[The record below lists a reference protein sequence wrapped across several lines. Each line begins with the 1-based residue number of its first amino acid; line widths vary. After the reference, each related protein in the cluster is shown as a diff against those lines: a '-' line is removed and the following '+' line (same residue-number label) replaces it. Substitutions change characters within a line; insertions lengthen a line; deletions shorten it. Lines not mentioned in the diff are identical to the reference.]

1 MDISTAKAVTV
12 NADWWRG
19 AVIYQIYPRS
29 FQDSNG
35 DGIGDLKGIV
45 ERLDYV
51 ADLGVDAVWLSPFF
65 TSPMKDMGYDV
76 ADYCNVDPLFGTH
89 DDFDAVIAKAHALG
103 LKVMIDQVIS
113 HTSDQHPW
121 FQESRSS
128 RHNDKSSWYVWADAK
143 PAGDPPTNWQSV
155 FGGSAWSWHS
165 GRRQYYMHNFLASQP
180 DLNFHN
186 MDVQNAVLSAARF
199 WLERGVDGFRLDTV
213 NYYVHDQRLRD
224 NPGVDLAEGEL
235 PAVNPYGHQQH
246 LFDKTRPENIA
257 FLMRFRALLNEFE
270 NRSAVGEVGDE
281 SRSLKTMAE
290 YTSGGDR
297 LHMCYSFD
305 MLGPQF
311 SPDHYRDCISNF
323 AKAAA
328 AFGDEHAWPCWA
340 FSNHDV
346 VRHMSRL
353 GKDIADKPKLA
364 KLLASLLLSLRGS
377 ICLYQGEELGLT
389 EANIKFED
397 LTDPAAIAFWPEY
410 KGRDGCRTPMPWD
423 ANKPNAEFS
432 KANRTWLPIP
442 VEHNARAAAAQVN
455 VDGSIYEHYKAFL
468 AFRKQHPEL
477 ITGDIEFWR
486 SGPDVLAF
494 ERILGDVKTLCLFN
508 LSDKAAKWLIPDGAV
523 LEPVL
528 AASFE
533 YEIGSR
539 TVKLAQCQAFFGTL
553 KMA

>member
-1 MDISTAKAVTV
+1 MTQNVQ
-12 NADWWRG
+12 ADWWRG

-35 DGIGDLKGIV
+35 DGIGDLNGIV

-51 ADLGVDAVWLSPFF
+51 AALGVDAVWLSPFF

-76 ADYCNVDPLFGTH
+76 ADYCNVDPLFGTL
-89 DDFDAVIAKAHALG
+89 DDFDAVITKAHALG

-121 FQESRSS
+121 FVTSKASRI
-128 RHNDKSSWYVWADAK
+128 NDKADWFVWADAK

-165 GRRQYYMHNFLASQP
+165 GRRQYYLHHFLASQP

-186 MDVQNAVLSAARF
+186 IEVQDAVLEAARF
-199 WLERGVDGFRLDTV
+199 WLKRGVDGFRLDTV
-213 NYYVHDQRLRD
+213 NYYVHDKRLRD
-224 NPGVDLAEGEL
+224 NPGVDLADGEL

-257 FLMRFRALLNEFE
+257 FLTRFRALLNEFD
-270 NRSAVGEVGDE
+270 NRAAVGEVGDE

-305 MLGPQF
+305 MLGPIF
-311 SPDHYRDCISNF
+311 SPDHYRNCINDF

-346 VRHMSRL
+346 IRHMSRF
-353 GKDIADKPKLA
+353 GKDIADRTQLA
-364 KLLASLLLSLRGS
+364 KLAASLLLSLRGS

-389 EANIKFED
+389 EADIKFED

-410 KGRDGCRTPMPWD
+410 KGRDGCRTPMPWEND
-423 ANKPNAEFS
+423 KPNAGFS

-442 VEHNARAAAAQVN
+442 AQHSANAASTQTDA
-455 VDGSIYEHYKAFL
+455 DGSVFEHYKAFL
-468 AFRKQHPEL
+468 AFRKQQIEI
-477 ITGDIEFWR
+477 ITGDIKFWR

-494 ERILGDVKTLCLFN
+494 ERSLGDTKTLCLFN
-508 LSDKAAKWLIPDGAV
+508 LSDKAAKWLIPDGAM
-523 LEPVL
+523 LEPIL
-528 AASFE
+528 APSFS
-533 YEIGSR
+533 YEMGSR
-539 TVKLAQCQAFFGTL
+539 TVKLGPLQAFFGTL
-553 KMA
+553 TI

>member
-1 MDISTAKAVTV
+1 MSSYVS
-12 NADWWRG
+12 ADWWRG

-51 ADLGVDAVWLSPFF
+51 ASLGVDAIWLSPFF

-76 ADYCNVDPLFGTH
+76 ADYCNVDPLFGTL
-89 DDFDAVIAKAHALG
+89 DDFDAVIVKAHALG

-121 FQESRSS
+121 FMESKASLN
-128 RHNDKSSWYVWADAK
+128 NDKSDWYVWADAK

-186 MDVQNAVLSAARF
+186 MEVQDAVLAAARF
-199 WLERGVDGFRLDTV
+199 WLNRGVDGFRLDTV
-213 NYYVHDQRLRD
+213 NYYVHDKRLRD

-246 LFDKTRPENIA
+246 LFDKTRPGNIA
-257 FLMRFRALLNEFE
+257 FLTRFRALLNEFE
-270 NRSAVGEVGDE
+270 NRAAVGEVGDE

-305 MLGPQF
+305 MLGPDF
-311 SPDHYRDCISNF
+311 SPDHHRKCITDF

-346 VRHMSRL
+346 VRHMSRF
-353 GKDIADKPKLA
+353 GKEIADRPQLA
-364 KLLASLLLSLRGS
+364 KLCASLLLSLRGS

-389 EANIKFED
+389 EADIKFED
-397 LTDPAAIAFWPEY
+397 LTDPAAIAFWPDY

-423 ANKPNAEFS
+423 GDKPNAGFS
-432 KANRTWLPIP
+432 NANRTWLPIP
-442 VEHNARAAAAQVN
+442 ATHSAVAASSQTN
-455 VDGSIYEHYKAFL
+455 VDGSVFEHYKAFL
-468 AFRKQHPEL
+468 AFRKQHAEL

-486 SGPDVLAF
+486 SGPDILAF
-494 ERILGDVKTLCLFN
+494 ERILGDTKTLCLFN
-508 LSDKAAKWLIPDGAV
+508 LSDRPAKWLIPEGAS
-523 LEPVL
+523 LEAIL
-528 AASFE
+528 APSFHF
-533 YEIGSR
+533 EIGSR
-539 TVKLAQCQAFFGTL
+539 TVKLGPLQAFFGTL
-553 KMA
+553 TI

>member
-1 MDISTAKAVTV
+1 MATGT

-35 DGIGDLKGIV
+35 DGIGDLKGIAD
-45 ERLDYV
+45 RLDYV

-76 ADYCNVDPLFGTH
+76 SDYCNVDPLFGTL
-89 DDFDAVIAKAHALG
+89 DDFDAVISKAHALG
-103 LKVMIDQVIS
+103 LKIMIDQVIS

-121 FQESRSS
+121 FLQSKSS
-128 RHNDKSSWYVWADAK
+128 RTNDKSDWYVWADAK

-186 MDVQNAVLSAARF
+186 IDVQDAVLEAARF

-213 NYYVHDQRLRD
+213 NYYVHDKRLRD

-257 FLMRFRALLNEFE
+257 FLKRFRALLNEYK
-270 NRSAVGEVGDE
+270 NRAAVGEVGDE

-297 LHMCYSFD
+297 LHMSYSFD
-305 MLGPQF
+305 MLGPEF
-311 SPDHYRDCISNF
+311 SPEHYRNCITSF

-346 VRHMSRL
+346 IRHMSRF
-353 GKDIADKPKLA
+353 GKDFVDKAQLA
-364 KLLASLLLSLRGS
+364 KLCASLLLSLRGS

-389 EANIKFED
+389 EADIKFED
-397 LTDPAAIAFWPEY
+397 LTDPAAIAFWPDY
-410 KGRDGCRTPMPWD
+410 KGRDGCRTPMAWD
-423 ANKPNAEFS
+423 EDKPNSGFS

-442 VEHNARAAAAQVN
+442 AEHIANAASSQINVEASVF
-455 VDGSIYEHYKAFL
+455 EHYKAFL
-468 AFRKQHPEL
+468 TFRKQHPEL
-477 ITGDIEFWR
+477 IAGDIQFWR

-494 ERILGDVKTLCLFN
+494 ERIHGETKTLCLFN
-508 LSDKAAKWLIPDGAV
+508 LSDQPAKWLIPEGAA
-523 LEPVL
+523 LEPIL
-528 AASFE
+528 APGFNS
-533 YEIGSR
+533 EIGSR
-539 TVKLAQCQAFFGTL
+539 TVKLGPLQAFFGSL
-553 KMA
+553 KIVATA

>member
-1 MDISTAKAVTV
+1 MDHLKSQ
-12 NADWWRG
+12 NWWRG

-51 ADLGVDAVWLSPFF
+51 AALGVDAIWLSPFF

-76 ADYCNVDPLFGTH
+76 ADYCNVDPLFGTL
-89 DDFDAVIAKAHALG
+89 DDFDAVISKAHRLG

-121 FQESRSS
+121 FVASKASRD
-128 RHNDKSSWYVWADAK
+128 NDKADWYVWADAK
-143 PAGDPPTNWQSV
+143 PAGEPPTNWQSV

-186 MDVQNAVLSAARF
+186 MDVQDAVLAAVRF

-213 NYYVHDQRLRD
+213 NYYVHDKRLRD
-224 NPGVDLAEGEL
+224 NPGVDMADGEL

-257 FLMRFRALLNEFE
+257 FLTRFRALLDEFE
-270 NRSAVGEVGDE
+270 NRAAVGEVGDE
-281 SRSLKTMAE
+281 SRSLRTMAE
-290 YTSGGDR
+290 YTSGGNR

-305 MLGPQF
+305 MLGPVF
-311 SPDHYRDCISNF
+311 TPEHYRNCITSF

-328 AFGDEHAWPCWA
+328 AYGDEHAWPCWA

-346 VRHMSRL
+346 IRHVSRFGADL
-353 GKDIADKPKLA
+353 ADKRPLA
-364 KLLASLLLSLRGS
+364 KLAASLLLSLRGS

-389 EANIKFED
+389 EADIAFED
-397 LTDPAAIAFWPEY
+397 LTDPAAIAFWPDY

-423 ANKPNAEFS
+423 GDKPNAGFS
-432 KANRTWLPIP
+432 TANRTWLPIP
-442 VEHNARAAAAQVN
+442 AEHSAHAAAAQTHGE
-455 VDGSIYEHYKAFL
+455 GSVYAHYKAFL
-468 AFRKQHPEL
+468 AFRKHHPEL
-477 ITGDIEFWR
+477 ISGDIAFWY
-486 SGPDVLAF
+486 SEPDVLAF
-494 ERILGDVKTLCLFN
+494 ERSLGDRKMLCLFN
-508 LSDKAAKWLIPDGAV
+508 LSDKTANWHIPVGAV
-523 LEPVL
+523 LKPV
-528 AASFE
+528 AVPGFHADMHKD
-533 YEIGSR
+533 
-539 TVKLAQCQAFFGTL
+539 TVALGPFSAFFATL
-553 KMA
+553 TV

>member
-1 MDISTAKAVTV
+1 MMAVGERIAGT
-12 NADWWRG
+12 DWWRG

-35 DGIGDLKGIV
+35 DGIGDLKGIA

-51 ADLGVDAVWLSPFF
+51 ANLGVDAIWLSPFF

-76 ADYCNVDPLFGTH
+76 ADYCDVDPLFGTLA
-89 DDFDAVIAKAHALG
+89 DFDAVITKAHTLG

-121 FQESRSS
+121 FQQSRAS
-128 RHNDKSSWYVWADAK
+128 RNNDKSDWYVWADAK
-143 PAGDPPTNWQSV
+143 PAGDPPSNWQSV

-186 MDVQNAVLSAARF
+186 MEVQDAVLSAARF

-213 NYYVHDQRLRD
+213 NYYFHDQRLRD

-235 PAVNPYGHQQH
+235 PAVNPYGHQRH

-257 FLMRFRALLNEFE
+257 FLTRFRVQLNEFE
-270 NRSAVGEVGDE
+270 NRAAVGEVGDE

-311 SPDHYRDCISNF
+311 SPDHYRDSLTNF
-323 AKAAA
+323 AKAAS

-346 VRHMSRL
+346 IRHMSRF
-353 GKDIADKPKLA
+353 GRDFADKTQLA
-364 KLLASLLLSLRGS
+364 KLCASLLLSLRGS

-389 EANIKFED
+389 EADIKFED
-397 LTDPAAIAFWPEY
+397 LTDPAAIAFWPDY

-423 ANKPNAEFS
+423 KDQPNAGFS

-442 VEHNARAAAAQVN
+442 AEHSANAAGEQVN
-455 VDGSIYEHYKAFL
+455 MDGSIYEHYKAFL
-468 AFRKQHPEL
+468 EFRKQHAEL
-477 ITGDIEFWR
+477 ITGDIQFWR

-494 ERILGDVKTLCLFN
+494 ERILGSEKMLCLFN

-523 LEPVL
+523 LEEVFAPN
-528 AASFE
+528 FKP
-533 YEIGSR
+533 EISSR
-539 TVKLAQCQAFFGTL
+539 TVKLGGCQAFFGRL
-553 KMA
+553 KF